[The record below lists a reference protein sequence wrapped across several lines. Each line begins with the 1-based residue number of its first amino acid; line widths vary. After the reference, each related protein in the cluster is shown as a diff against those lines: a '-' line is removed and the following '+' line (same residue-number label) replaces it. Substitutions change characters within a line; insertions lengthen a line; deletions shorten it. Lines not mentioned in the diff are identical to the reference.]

1 VKDASDTVGLNSV
14 QIVTKTQTSCMTR
27 PLIVLLTFTVLAL
40 MVALFVSGADESTLK
55 GIGKCAKCS
64 LNETDTCQTVIQ
76 VKRGDKTVN
85 YYLAQNS
92 ISKDFHPAICK
103 ESKRVKAK
111 GI

>member
-1 VKDASDTVGLNSV
+1 
-14 QIVTKTQTSCMTR
+14 MTR

-64 LNETDTCQTVIQ
+64 LNETDTCQTVIE
-76 VKRGDKTVN
+76 VKKGDKTVN

-92 ISKDFHPAICK
+92 VSKDFHDTICK

-111 GI
+111 GIVKEVNSKREFIASQIKLVKDE